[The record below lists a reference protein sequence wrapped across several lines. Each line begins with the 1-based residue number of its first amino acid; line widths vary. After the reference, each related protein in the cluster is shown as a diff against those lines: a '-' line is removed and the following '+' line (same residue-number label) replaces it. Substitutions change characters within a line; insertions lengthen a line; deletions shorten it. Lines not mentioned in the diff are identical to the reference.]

1 MEAKVKDAEARL
13 VALGV
18 TLPVPAAPVANYAPS
33 TQSGRLLFISGQ
45 LPFGPDGKVA
55 KAHIGKAGGAVS
67 LEDAQAAARLCAI
80 NVLAQAKAALG
91 GLDRLSRCL
100 RLTGYVA
107 AAADFVAIPGVV
119 NGASDLMVE
128 ALGEAGRHARSA
140 VGVAQLPLDCVVEI
154 EATFEID

>member
-1 MEAKVKDAEARL
+1 MSDVEGRL
-13 VALGV
+13 KALGLI
-18 TLPVPAAPVANYAPS
+18 LPVPAAPVANYVPF

-45 LPFGPDGKVA
+45 LPFGPDNKIAQEHTGRV
-55 KAHIGKAGGAVS
+55 GGPVS
-67 LEDAQAAARLCAI
+67 QEAAQVAARLCAI
-80 NVLAQAKAALG
+80 NALAQAKAALG
-91 GLDRLSRCL
+91 SLNRLTRCL

-107 AAADFVAIPGVV
+107 AAPGFVAIPAVV

-128 ALGEAGRHARSA
+128 ALGDLGRHARSA